1 MKQSFALFLFLTTV
15 VGPCFS
21 QRDVLL
27 KKLMAN
33 TISFDNFRKEWP
45 NAQGNAAPQLPEI
58 PLEVQ
63 LCAEPSDILVQISDS
78 LYAYSIEN
86 NTTAL
91 LGKIA
96 PGIAS
101 SFDIR
106 LDPFPE
112 IVAAV
117 RWDSI
122 YTNDGSGW
130 EYSMHHANGEFELA
144 HLGAGL
150 KTTYFTGGN
159 LWFYNGI
166 TQPKLIRN
174 NIRYAVAD
182 LVVDDQERT
191 WILTATMWPIADTLR
206 VIDSTG
212 VSICD
217 IPFTQPV
224 STFNGYG
231 MFIYDGDIYVGFGN
245 GNPNF
250 YDKAVP
256 LVMDFPFVHFGTP
269 VPMNPDFDIDLGSCE
284 KWVRYP
290 ICESVSTDEQVGN
303 AKIGV
308 FPNPFS
314 NELQVNFQGQ
324 GKSKI
329 TFYNALGI
337 QIATYE
343 TSGSLVLQTEHWAQG
358 VYQCFIESEGKRGE
372 WIRVVKV
379 DSP

>member
-1 MKQSFALFLFLTTV
+1 MKHSFAVFLFFTTV
-15 VGPCFS
+15 VGPCFA
-21 QRDVLL
+21 QKDVLL
-27 KKLMAN
+27 NKLMTNSISLESFREAWPSAHGN
-33 TISFDNFRKEWP
+33 TP
-45 NAQGNAAPQLPEI
+45 PQLSEGTQ
-58 PLEVQ
+58 VFQ
-63 LCAEPSDILVQISDS
+63 LCAEPNDIIVQVSDS

-91 LGKIA
+91 LGKVA
-96 PGIAS
+96 PGFAS
-101 SFDIR
+101 SFDVR

-112 IVAAV
+112 IVDAV
-117 RWDSI
+117 NWDSI

-130 EYSMHHANGEFELA
+130 EYSMHHANGEFELI

-182 LVVDDQERT
+182 LVVDDQERA

-217 IPFTQPV
+217 IPFSQPIN
-224 STFNGYG
+224 TINGYG
-231 MFIYDGDIYVGFGN
+231 MFIYGGQIYVGFGN

-250 YDKAVP
+250 YHKAVP
-256 LVMDFPFVHFGTP
+256 LVIDFPFVHFGTP
-269 VPMNPDFDIDLGSCE
+269 LPMDPDFDLDLGSCE

-290 ICESVSTDEQVGN
+290 ICESVSTDEQVEL
-303 AKIGV
+303 AKSVV

-314 NELQVNFQGQ
+314 NELQVIFQGQ
-324 GKSKI
+324 GNSKI

-337 QIATYE
+337 TMATYE
-343 TSGSLVLQTEHWAQG
+343 ATGSLVLQTEHWAQG
-358 VYQCFIESEGKRGE
+358 IYQGYIENEGKRGE
-372 WIRVVKV
+372 WIRVVKI